1 MHLEKSQQIRNE
13 TQIVPKML
21 AMLNHFFKKK
31 KKEKVQ
37 TCCWFLVFHKTKK
50 VILYFLVWK
59 YRMTL
64 FFRHPFL
71 CIIMQSEILIY
82 VFFCLEFKSV
92 IYTNISDGILHIL
105 KYIYNLE
112 KIVDFA
118 GSSIVA
124 M

>member
-1 MHLEKSQQIRNE
+1 
-13 TQIVPKML
+13 
-21 AMLNHFFKKK
+21 
-31 KKEKVQ
+31 
-37 TCCWFLVFHKTKK
+37 
-50 VILYFLVWK
+50 
-59 YRMTL
+59 MTL

-112 KIVDFA
+112 KIVAALLQCNLLLTAFV
-118 GSSIVA
+118 SFYNFYRL
-124 M
+124 MKNL

>member
-21 AMLNHFFKKK
+21 AMLNHFFLK

-59 YRMTL
+59 YRTTL

>member
-21 AMLNHFFKKK
+21 AMLNLFFFLK